1 MSLCEMSWWRCINE
15 VVVVLCRWRASPT
28 PLGRPRTSTSLQWRI
43 PAQAL
48 HAGQVRSNP
57 FDERSGSRFSCYESQ
72 SLAHQWGGDGRRER
86 SPSTRFLGSTRHPRR
101 AALKWRHQSTNV
113 LVRCYFLALGFAVY
127 FVLNVTYSDCCCV
140 VMFSISFGTAIL
152 SFFYFF
158 FLKLLP
164 FSAADKGKHDCTCLF
179 CAVLIK
185 VN

>member
-1 MSLCEMSWWRCINE
+1 MSWWRCINE

-28 PLGRPRTSTSLQWRI
+28 SLGRPRTSTSFQWRI

-127 FVLNVTYSDCCCV
+127 FVLNDTYSDCCCV
-140 VMFSISFGTAIL
+140 VYVLYLVWNCYPWFFISSFSNCYHFRQ
-152 SFFYFF
+152 
-158 FLKLLP
+158 
-164 FSAADKGKHDCTCLF
+164 
-179 CAVLIK
+179 LIK
-185 VN
+185 ENMIVHASFVQY